1 MQDELR
7 PEYDLKNMQV
17 RKVGPGRKYFA
28 GNPVIHLEP
37 DVAAAFPDAAAVNE
51 ALRFLIRI
59 RKENMEELPLAK
71 SDG

>member
-7 PEYDLKNMQV
+7 TEYDLKNMQV
-17 RKVGPGRKYFA
+17 RKVGPKRKYFV